1 MFWDVVVGSFETCNG
16 RIVELARLIKMD
28 LDKKCAILVIL
39 QFLVQNSF
47 TADSLSKFRN
57 NFNSN
62 TYYLKNLFIRGL
74 AVKFQHKLKGSIGA
88 HGHDKGLSEVEV

>member
-1 MFWDVVVGSFETCNG
+1 MGTFETCNG

-47 TADSLSKFRN
+47 TADSLSKFRI
-57 NFNSN
+57 NFYSN
-62 TYYLKNLFIRGL
+62 ITHKTIYKRVTNKIPQIIRL
-74 AVKFQHKLKGSIGA
+74 Y
-88 HGHDKGLSEVEV
+88 